1 LERTLPPAAA
11 SRAELVERARAV
23 RRHIITS
30 TRDGKS
36 GHPGTS
42 LSCTDILVAL
52 YFAHLRH
59 DPRRPDWP
67 ERDRFVLSKG
77 HGAPALYGVLAEAG
91 YLDPAELSTLRKVN
105 SRLQGHVD
113 MHKVPGIE
121 ASTGSLGHG
130 LAIAHGMALSLRLD
144 HNPGRVYALLG
155 DGECQE
161 GEVWEAAMAAA
172 HYKTGNLTAIIDRN
186 GLQIDGPTE
195 EVMAL
200 GDVGDKF
207 RAFGWR
213 VLTVDGHDF
222 DQILGAL
229 KEAASNPLVA
239 PPTCIVAKTVKGKG
253 VSFMENVVKWHGTAP
268 SPEEAEVALKELS

>member
-1 LERTLPPAAA
+1 MERTLPPAAA

-23 RRHIITS
+23 RRHIITA

>member
-213 VLTVDGHDF
+213 VLTIDGHDF